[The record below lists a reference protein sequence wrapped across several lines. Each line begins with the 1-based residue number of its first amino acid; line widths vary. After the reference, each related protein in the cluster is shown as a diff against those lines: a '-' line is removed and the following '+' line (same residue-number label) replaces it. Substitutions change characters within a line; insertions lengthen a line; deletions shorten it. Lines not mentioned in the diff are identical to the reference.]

1 MKFNAVLGN
10 PPYQADLKGDNKT
23 YRDGLY
29 PAFID
34 FAKAVSSIVLFIVPA
49 KFLFNF
55 SSKLQK
61 WALPELQSHHMKVI
75 EYFADCE
82 QVFTKVGL
90 RGGLAIVLWDK
101 MQTFESIVEKYAP
114 VGVFLPYPELESIVK
129 KVITPSFQSLI
140 DYAYS
145 RTSYRYSKKLYQDHP
160 ELVQKAT
167 KGHLYDL
174 VTKAFIKT
182 PEIFYDSPPD
192 DGHTYIAVAGLYK
205 LQLMTKYIRADYIYN
220 VAHRNINKYKVFVS
234 QVTGRGD
241 FGETISRVFVA
252 YPHMIHTETFMSI
265 GAFDD
270 FASAQAAVKYIKTK
284 FARTMLDILKITSSC
299 ARNKWLWVPVQNF
312 TEQSDIDW
320 KTTISEI
327 DQQLYRK
334 YGLNESEVTFIENNV
349 KPMN

>member
-1 MKFNAVLGN
+1 MKFNAVIGN
-10 PPYQADLKGDNKT
+10 PPYQADLKGANKT

-34 FAKAVSSIVLFIVPA
+34 FSKAVSSTVLFIVPA

-90 RGGLAIVLWDK
+90 RGGLAIVLWDSL
-101 MQTFESIVEKYAP
+101 QTFESIVEKYAP
-114 VGVFLPYPELESIVK
+114 VGIFIPYSELESIIK
-129 KVITPSFQSLI
+129 KVITPSFQGLI
-140 DYAYS
+140 DCAYS
-145 RTSYRYSKKLYQDHP
+145 RTSYRYSKKLYQDYP
-160 ELVQKAT
+160 ELGQKAT
-167 KGHLYDL
+167 KGHLCDL

-192 DGHTYIAVAGLYK
+192 DGHTYVAVAGLYK
-205 LQLMTKYIRADYIYN
+205 LQLITKYIRADYIYN
-220 VAHRNINKYKVFVS
+220 VAHRNIDKYKVFVS

-270 FASAQAAVKYIKTK
+270 LASAQAAVKYIKTK

-299 ARNKWLWVPVQNF
+299 ARNNWRWVPVQDF
-312 TEQSDIDW
+312 TRESDIDW
-320 KTTISEI
+320 TKSISEI

-334 YGLNESEVTFIENNV
+334 YGLNESEVTFIERNV
-349 KPMN
+349 KPMK

>member
-1 MKFNAVLGN
+1 MKFNAVIGN
-10 PPYQADLKGDNKT
+10 PPYQMDLKGANKT
-23 YRDGLY
+23 YREGLY

-34 FAKAVSSIVLFIVPA
+34 FSKTVSSLVLFIVPA

-55 SSKLQK
+55 SSAFQK
-61 WALPELQSHHMKVI
+61 WTMPELQSHHMKVI

-101 MQTFESIVEKYAP
+101 TQIFESIIEKYAP
-114 VGVFLPYPELESIVK
+114 VGVFIPYPELESIVK
-129 KVITPSFQSLI
+129 KVITPSFQGLM
-140 DYAYS
+140 DCAYS

-167 KGHLYDL
+167 KGHLCDL

-182 PEIFYDSPPD
+182 PELFYDSPPD
-192 DGHTYIAVAGLYK
+192 DGHAYVAVAGLYK

-220 VAHRNINKYKVFVS
+220 VSHRNIDKYKVFVS

-270 FASAQAAVKYIKTK
+270 LASAQAAVKYIKTK

-299 ARNKWLWVPVQNF
+299 ARNKWRWVPIQDF
-312 TEQSDIDW
+312 TKQSDIDW
-320 KTTISEI
+320 DTSIAEI

-334 YGLNESEVTFIENNV
+334 YGLTDNEIEFIESNV
-349 KPMN
+349 KPMK